1 MCRSSFHILMFALS
15 VVCCCVGYIVL
26 MKTCSPVELCVCVFV
41 FEGGEL
47 MPPYGSHHLM
57 ANEVIIGVS
66 IVCVAIFLTVVV
78 VIVIAARR
86 RSILLRLARVR
97 MMRRCADS
105 VTNDQLEYFPG
116 FMEPKPPPYDFLPPT
131 APSYTLRPPPYNS
144 QSSDG
149 ESNPCTQLPPPS
161 YETETFVA
169 KQEGDG
175 AVGGRD
181 PEEDVFGI
189 HPDDGGNV
197 RGGIRTT
204 SI

>member
-1 MCRSSFHILMFALS
+1 
-15 VVCCCVGYIVL
+15 
-26 MKTCSPVELCVCVFV
+26 
-41 FEGGEL
+41 
-47 MPPYGSHHLM
+47 M

-105 VTNDQLEYFPG
+105 VTNDQFEYFPA
-116 FMEPKPPPYDFLPPT
+116 FMEPKPPPYDFLPPV
-131 APSYTLRPPPYNS
+131 APSYALSPPPYNS
-144 QSSDG
+144 QSSSDG
-149 ESNPCTQLPPPS
+149 ETAGAQVPPPS

-169 KQEGDG
+169 KQLGVG

-181 PEEDVFGI
+181 PEADVFRI
-189 HPDDGGNV
+189 HADDGLDGGGGGGNV

-204 SI
+204 AI